1 MPFPFRPHGHFSTHV
16 EGRLLVSEV
25 TGPWNREL
33 VENWGLDCYP
43 QARALSAEGPY
54 VGIAIIRESMLCPP
68 DAMLSLRKVAH
79 LSATRL
85 QCLAHL
91 IVADA
96 SVEGRDFLEST
107 FVKLYDGVIAHRLFP
122 TLDEARAWARV
133 LLAAQAGKQGS

>member
-1 MPFPFRPHGHFSTHV
+1 MPSPFLPHGKYVSHV

-33 VENWGLDCYP
+33 VDNWGLDCYP
-43 QARALSAEGPY
+43 LAQALSAEGPY

-68 DAMLSLRKVAH
+68 DAMESLRKVAH

-107 FVKLYDGVIAHRLFP
+107 FVRLYEGVIAHRMFH
-122 TLDEARAWARV
+122 TLEQARTWSLA
-133 LLAAQAGKQGS
+133 LLAEQARKS